1 MTITLYEPWTP
12 VNDFHKE
19 IGRLFGGQR
28 ISSPASNDA
37 SNDANNVVT
46 SHWTPAVD
54 VKEASEQFTIFVD
67 VPGIDNNAIDI
78 SMDKG
83 VLSIKGERH
92 SERTNEATG
101 EDTEDSRYLR
111 VERAHGTFF
120 RSFSLPETAD
130 ANGIRAQNKNGVL
143 IITIPKQPVSQPQ
156 KIAIED

>member
-12 VNDFHKE
+12 VNDFHQE

-28 ISSPASNDA
+28 INSPA

-54 VKEASEQFTIFVD
+54 VKEADEQFTIFVD

-83 VLSIKGERH
+83 VLSIRGERH
-92 SERTNEATG
+92 SEVTG
-101 EDTEDSRYLR
+101 EGTEDNGYLR

-130 ANGIRAQNKNGVL
+130 ANSIRAQNKNGVL
-143 IITIPKQPVSQPQ
+143 TITIPKQPVSQPQ
-156 KIAIED
+156 KIVIED

>member
-12 VNDFHKE
+12 VNDFHNE

-28 ISSPASNDA
+28 INAAA

-54 VKEASEQFTIFVD
+54 VKEAAVQFTIFVD

-92 SERTNEATG
+92 SEVTG
-101 EDTEDSRYLR
+101 EGTEDHGYLR

-143 IITIPKQPVSQPQ
+143 IITIPKQPLSQPQ
-156 KIAIED
+156 KIVIED